1 MSNEKFKVKF
11 GLAVGDTAATID
23 GTTGAITSIGDAS
36 VSDIILNG
44 GDIKSTGGTTAIT
57 VSGNSADIAGDLT
70 VGDDLTVNG
79 NDIVTTQTAFNLI
92 NTTATALNIGGAA
105 TTVSI
110 GANTGTTTIN
120 NDLVADNFDT
130 ANLRATGYIT
140 AGYGGAAPTTLA
152 ANGDVTVGLDITIN
166 GNTIKSNG
174 GNNAIQLNVNDV
186 QVLGDLTVGG
196 NTIFSSTS
204 NAIELSGSN
213 VEVVGDLTVT
223 GNDIKSNGGT
233 TAITMSSA
241 DVAVAGDLT
250 VTGNDIKSSSATAII
265 MSGSNVEV
273 VGDLTVTGNDI
284 KSSGGTTAITMS
296 SADVTVAGDL
306 TVTGND
312 IKSSAGT
319 AAITLSGI
327 DVAVNGDLDVK
338 GANISNSTGAL
349 VLTST
354 GATNIELTPGS
365 GTTVNNGNMI
375 LGPANTNTLLTTN
388 GTGDLTIHTNGGTN
402 SGTFVITAGAN
413 GNITVTPNGTGNFAI
428 VPSNGGNLTN
438 ARNYVYGGIRNATT
452 DSIGDIWALNSTGPV
467 VPVRGISLDNSVD
480 TTKTA
485 GLVLRQGSA
494 TSTAPARLIF
504 ERSRGT
510 VGSPTAIQAGD
521 LIGIINGTGYTS
533 TGWLNDNISPT
544 APVTLSMTATETWV
558 SNTNLGTG
566 IALSLAP
573 TATTITSTANLIAA
587 INHNPQS
594 ATYRSDAFTFR
605 QGKTGTTDLLTLGT
619 TSSTLSSNT
628 INIFASGVTA
638 TPYKSTIS
646 PSTGAANGEIMLGT
660 ASSDG
665 SKKSSFG
672 FQSVRYNGTT
682 LSATQSGDVLG
693 EYKFNGNTATSG
705 SSPSVPGAPGANIV
719 AAATE
724 NWSSTANGTKFTFSA
739 IKNTTLNSI
748 AVIDAGP
755 TSATFKSDSFTF
767 QDSNSVEIIGDNIN
781 YNRVYGQWQ
790 YDTTVTPAASNTAY
804 AFPIASGVVDFA
816 NIASVGSTSRII
828 PGAAGMYK
836 LQFSVQVQNDD
847 SASEHIAYFWWR
859 KNGTDVPGSMGQVGV
874 VKATGS
880 ANGLTIAGW
889 DNMISSANTTD
900 YWELMYAVDDANH
913 VDFPAFGT
921 TAFGPSTA
929 ALFITLVPVGA

>member
-36 VSDIILNG
+36 INDLIVNG
-44 GDIKSTGGTTAIT
+44 GDIKSTGGTTVIT
-57 VSGNSADIAGDLT
+57 LSGNSASIAGDLT
-70 VGDDLTVNG
+70 VDGGDLVMNSA
-79 NDIVTTQTAFNLI
+79 TANVA
-92 NTTATALNIGGAA
+92 NTTATTVNFAGAA

-152 ANGDVTVGLDITIN
+152 ANGDVTVGNDITIN

-174 GNNAIQLNVNDV
+174 GNNAIQLSVNDV

-196 NTIFSSTS
+196 NTIYSSTS

-223 GNDIKSNGGT
+223 GNDIKSSGGT

-241 DVAVAGDLT
+241 DVAVA
-250 VTGNDIKSSSATAII
+250 
-265 MSGSNVEV
+265 
-273 VGDLTVTGNDI
+273 GDLTVTGNDI

-402 SGTFVITAGAN
+402 SGTFVITAGTN
-413 GNITVTPNGTGNFAI
+413 GNITVTPNGSGNFAI

-452 DSIGDIWALNSTGPV
+452 DSIGDIWALNSTGPI

-494 TSTAPARLIF
+494 VSTTPARLIF

-510 VGSPTAIQAGD
+510 VGTPSAIQSGD

-533 TGWLNDNISPT
+533 TGWLNDNIAVV
-544 APVTLSMTATETWV
+544 APITFSMTASENWV

-573 TATTITSTANLIAA
+573 TATTITSTANLITA
-587 INHNPQS
+587 IVHNPQT
-594 ATYRSDAFTFR
+594 AIYRSDSWTFR

-628 INIFASGVTA
+628 INLYASAVTA
-638 TPYKSTIS
+638 APYRSYIL
-646 PSTGAANGEIMLGT
+646 PSTGAANGEMVLST

-672 FQSVRYNGTT
+672 FGSYRYNGTT

-693 EYKFNGNTATSG
+693 EYKFNGNTATTG
-705 SSPSVPGAPGANIV
+705 STPSVPGAPGANIV
-719 AAATE
+719 ASATE
-724 NWSSTANGTKFTFSA
+724 NWSNTANGTKFTFSA

-755 TSATFKSDSFTF
+755 TSTTF
-767 QDSNSVEIIGDNIN
+767 QSDAYYLNDSTGTAVTSAAVNYTRTFGEFAYTNATGFAIAAQNTIYTMPLDTTLSNSGVTISGTGNIN
-781 YNRVYGQWQ
+781 INVSGWYKIIISLQATLTVSNQPGQ
-790 YDTTVTPAASNTAY
+790 
-804 AFPIASGVVDFA
+804 FDFW
-816 NIASVGSTSRII
+816 
-828 PGAAGMYK
+828 
-836 LQFSVQVQNDD
+836 L
-847 SASEHIAYFWWR
+847 R
-859 KNGTDVPGSMGQVGV
+859 KNGSDVANSKTQVDLLKDQKSVISMDWLVNSDG
-874 VKATGS
+874 
-880 ANGLTIAGW
+880 N
-889 DNMISSANTTD
+889 D
-900 YWELMYAVDDANH
+900 YWEIVYVGTTTNYADI
-913 VDFPAFGT
+913 DFPTIAAT
-921 TAFGPSTA
+921 TTPYVSPVAP
-929 ALFITLVPVGA
+929 ALLVNVIPAGM

>member
-36 VSDIILNG
+36 INDLIVNG

-79 NDIVTTQTAFNLI
+79 NDITTPQTTFNLI
-92 NTTATALNIGGAA
+92 NTTATTLNIGGAA

-120 NDLVADNFDT
+120 NNLVADHVDT
-130 ANLRATGYIT
+130 GNVHATGEVV
-140 AGYGGAAPTTLA
+140 AGYGGATPTTLA
-152 ANGDVTVGLDITIN
+152 ANGNVTVGDDITIN

-174 GNNAIQLNVNDV
+174 GNNAIGLNVNDV
-186 QVLGDLTVGG
+186 DVYGDLTIGG
-196 NTIFSSTS
+196 NTIYSSTS
-204 NAIELSGSN
+204 NAIQLSGSN

-223 GNDIKSNGGT
+223 GNDIKS
-233 TAITMSSA
+233 
-241 DVAVAGDLT
+241 
-250 VTGNDIKSSSATAII
+250 SSATALTL
-265 MSGSNVEV
+265 SG
-273 VGDLTVTGNDI
+273 
-284 KSSGGTTAITMS
+284 
-296 SADVTVAGDL
+296 ADVTVAGDL

-319 AAITLSGI
+319 SAIVLSGI
-327 DVAVNGDLDVK
+327 DVAINGDLDVK
-338 GANISNSTGAL
+338 GANINNSTGAL
-349 VLTST
+349 ILTST
-354 GATNIELTPGS
+354 GATNVELTPGS

-388 GTGDLTIHTNGGTN
+388 GTGNLTINTNGGTN
-402 SGTFVITAGAN
+402 SGTIAITAGTN
-413 GNITVTPNGTGNFAI
+413 GDITVTPNGTGNFAI

-494 TSTAPARLIF
+494 VSTTPARLIF

-510 VGSPTAIQAGD
+510 VGTPSAIQSGD

-533 TGWLNDNISPT
+533 TGWLNDNISAV
-544 APVTLSMTATETWV
+544 APFTFSMTASENWV

-566 IALSLAP
+566 LALSLAP
-573 TATTITSTANLIAA
+573 TATTITSTANLITAIVHTPQAA
-587 INHNPQS
+587 I
-594 ATYRSDAFTFR
+594 YRSDSWTFR

-628 INIFASGVTA
+628 INLYASAVTA
-638 TPYKSTIS
+638 APYRSYIL
-646 PSTGAANGEIMLGT
+646 PSTGAANGEMVLST

-672 FQSVRYNGTT
+672 FGSYRYNGTT

-693 EYKFNGNTATSG
+693 EYKFNGNTATTG
-705 SSPSVPGAPGANIV
+705 STPSVPGAPGANIV
-719 AAATE
+719 ASATE
-724 NWSSTANGTKFTFSA
+724 NWSNTANGTKFTFSA

-767 QDSNSVEIIGDNIN
+767 QDSNSVEIVGDNIN

-790 YDTTVTPAASNTAY
+790 YDATITPVAANTAY
-804 AFPIASGVVDFA
+804 AYPIAGASGVTDFA
-816 NIASVGSTSRII
+816 NIANVGSTSRII

-836 LQFSVQVQNDD
+836 LQFSVQLDNADNGND
-847 SASEHIAYFWWR
+847 HIAYFWWR
-859 KNGTDVPGSMGQVGV
+859 KNGTDVPNSMGQVTVFKGG
-874 VKATGS
+874 A
-880 ANGLTIAGW
+880 TIAGW

-900 YWELMYAVDDANH
+900 YWELYYAVSDTNITLPYYA
-913 VDFPAFGT
+913 A
-921 TAFGPSTA
+921 TAFGPA
-929 ALFITLVPVGA
+929 AASMFITLVPIGA